1 LQMPPVKWTVLL
13 RIALVAAGLAAG
25 LVVYRAEDR
34 ARREQSSRLPY
45 SVWQE
50 LAHQQLIQPD
60 MTMRL
65 SFFAEQLRLR
75 LGFEPPGLMHPD
87 HLYDKAVARYERI
100 VLDPRR
106 GVDPAQDNPY
116 AKYRLGIIYALRD
129 YPEQA
134 QPLFLD
140 AARRDPGNEP
150 VYLAL
155 ARLFSPNVEDD
166 KELQGVLP
174 QLEELPRWLQDT
186 ILPRYYELT
195 GHDALAAAA
204 RKTATAH
211 QWSFGVW
218 VLIVAAV
225 LLVLAGVGVR
235 LVLAAVWRGA
245 FGTLKR
251 TDAGQARIPLLV
263 PWRLLDAAEML
274 VVLFAALVLLGLLGG
289 LAIRHF
295 GQAVSDPVT
304 RAGLIAAQ
312 YLTFI
317 LIGFLIMMRRV
328 KAPTDQKLSV
338 LGLRVVGRLGPLVY
352 AGVAGYSIYLL
363 ALMAQGLIVHSTPLA
378 HLEGLQMGI
387 KLLGQQSAMSIV
399 VYLVLLGLVAP
410 VAEELIFRGFVYP
423 ALRRYLPPFTAVG
436 LSAIIFGLMHMNS
449 LALVQIVGIGIV
461 LAVLYERT
469 RSVIPCIVCHAMN
482 NILVFCLILLVNY

>member
-1 LQMPPVKWTVLL
+1 MQMPPMKWTVLL
-13 RIALVAAGLAAG
+13 RIALVVAGFAAGLTI
-25 LVVYRAEDR
+25 YRAQDR
-34 ARREQSSRLPY
+34 ARQEQSSRLPY

-75 LGFEPPGLMHPD
+75 LGFEPPRLMHPD
-87 HLYDKAVARYERI
+87 YLYDKAVSRYERI
-100 VLDPRR
+100 VLARRR
-106 GVDPAQDNPY
+106 GPDPAEDNPY

-134 QPLFLD
+134 QLLFLD
-140 AARRDPGNEP
+140 AARRDPDNGP

-155 ARLFSPNVEDD
+155 ARLFSPDVKDD
-166 KELQGVLP
+166 KELRGVLP
-174 QLEELPRWLQDT
+174 QLEKLPRWLQDMT
-186 ILPRYYELT
+186 LPRYYKLT
-195 GHDALAAAA
+195 DNDALAAAA
-204 RKTATAH
+204 RKTARAH

-218 VLIVAAV
+218 VLILAAV
-225 LLVLAGVGVR
+225 LLVVAGVGVQ
-235 LVLAAVWRGA
+235 LMVAAVWRGA

-263 PWRLLDAAEML
+263 PWRLLDAAEVL
-274 VVLFAALVLLGLLGG
+274 LVLFVALVLLGVLGG
-289 LAIRHF
+289 LAIGYL
-295 GQAVSDPVT
+295 GQAASGPVA

-312 YLTFI
+312 YLVFV

-328 KAPTDQKLSV
+328 KAPSEQKLSV
-338 LGLRVVGRLGPLVY
+338 LGLRAVGRLGPLVY

-363 ALMAQGLIVHSTPLA
+363 ALIAQGLIVHSTPLA
-378 HLEGLQMGI
+378 QLEGLQMGVR
-387 KLLGQQSAMSIV
+387 LLGQQSAVSIV
-399 VYLVLLGLVAP
+399 VYLALLGLVAP
-410 VAEELIFRGFVYP
+410 VAEELIFRGFVYA
-423 ALRRYLPPFTAVG
+423 ALRRYLPPLAAVG
-436 LSAIIFGLMHMNS
+436 LSAIVFGVMHMNS

-482 NILVFCLILLVNY
+482 NILVFCLMLLVNY